1 MNLEFFILGGY
12 GQFVWPA
19 FVFSFVSCAVFFI
32 KAKKELQKQEK
43 IYLNKYGKFNMIK
56 TQTTKKNKTSKEILS
71 GSLV

>member
-43 IYLNKYGKFNMIK
+43 IYLNKYGKFNTIK